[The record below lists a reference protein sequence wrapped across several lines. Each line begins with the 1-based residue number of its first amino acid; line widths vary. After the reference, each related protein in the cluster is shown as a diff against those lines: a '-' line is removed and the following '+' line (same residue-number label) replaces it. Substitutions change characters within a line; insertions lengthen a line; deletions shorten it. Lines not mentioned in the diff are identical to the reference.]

1 MIYGTSKLIAEP
13 FALEWATE
21 SSVRES
27 VRWLKRIHM
36 FLLKDSIILNHSN
49 LKKKKDFCSSWLQF
63 FLGLALNPSMIY
75 IFVFPQTELEL

>member
-49 LKKKKDFCSSWLQF
+49 LKKKKRFLFILATVF
-63 FLGLALNPSMIY
+63 FGIGLKSIY
-75 IFVFPQTELEL
+75 DLYICVPTNRT